1 LKSGSQFVELF
12 HGAQQDRLSRI
23 QQSGGRLIV
32 NFRGHEAEHLNPNGK
47 DMNRHPATP
56 VGGETK
62 DPSPAREQT
71 GKSIRTCAID
81 MPTIHY
87 FIYQD
92 SHLFSGRSTR
102 LRLHGVS
109 VIISQ

>member
-1 LKSGSQFVELF
+1 VELF
-12 HGAQQDRLSRI
+12 DRAQQDRLSRI
-23 QQSGGRLIV
+23 QQSGGGLVV

-62 DPSPAREQT
+62 DSSPARKQP
-71 GKSIRTCAID
+71 GKPIHRTCAID

-87 FIYQD
+87 FIYQG
-92 SHLFSGRSTR
+92 SHVLSGRSTR
-102 LRLHGVS
+102 LRLLVCW
-109 VIISQ
+109 